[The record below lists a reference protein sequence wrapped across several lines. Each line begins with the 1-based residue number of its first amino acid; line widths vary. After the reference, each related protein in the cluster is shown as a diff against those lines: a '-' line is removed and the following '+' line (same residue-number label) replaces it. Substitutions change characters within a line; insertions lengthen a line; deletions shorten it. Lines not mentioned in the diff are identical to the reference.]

1 MHWLSFPPEFQST
14 PLMRGETLQLSD
26 RMHGRRKFQST
37 PLMRGETWPSL
48 AACPITPIS
57 IQSPHARGDPGEGK
71 YSGTC
76 AISIHSPHARG
87 DLPIYI
93 TSIDTNISIHSPH
106 ARGDSRHRRSRRF
119 LCAFQSTPLM
129 RGETGTKDRCDR
141 REPFQST
148 PLMRGETKAASAEKR
163 RNNFNP
169 LPSCEGRHERVAR
182 PVGIIGISIHSPH
195 ARGDRAC
202 QRLRPGFVISIHSPH
217 ARGDVCLIPTAY
229 IDGIS
234 IHSPHA
240 RGDRN

>member
-57 IQSPHARGDPGEGK
+57 IHSPHARGDPGEGK

-148 PLMRGETKAASAEKR
+148 PLMRGETIGNR
-163 RNNFNP
+163 RVN
-169 LPSCEGRHERVAR
+169 
-182 PVGIIGISIHSPH
+182 GIIGISIHSPH
-195 ARGDRAC
+195 ARGDPETRILPHAA
-202 QRLRPGFVISIHSPH
+202 VISIHSPH
-217 ARGDVCLIPTAY
+217 ARGDA
-229 IDGIS
+229 G
-234 IHSPHA
+234 
-240 RGDRN
+240 